1 MPSLGADMTAG
12 TVVAWHVAPGEAIT
26 RGQIIAEVETEKGVF
41 DVESS
46 ASGTLADVMV
56 AAGTKVPVGTVL
68 AHIALPDDARA
79 GTPAPPAAAQPLP
92 AAPAPVTLPETDGAH
107 QRATTMRERE
117 HVLASPLARRIAEAR
132 GIDLSRVSGTGP
144 RGAVTKEDVERA
156 ITTAP
161 SKGAEPAL
169 ATQPAGAPPT
179 AGVRQAIA
187 RAVSLAWRDI
197 PHYYLSLD
205 VDLSRAMQW
214 LRDQNERRSLAER
227 LLTATMLVRAVV
239 GALHE
244 FPDLNGF
251 WVSEALQHSTAVNVA
266 LVIARRTGGIVAPAL
281 RDADTLDVG
290 ALNAALR
297 DLVQRARTGRL
308 RSSEMTDASITIT
321 SLGDEGVHAVFGV
334 IYPPQVALIG
344 FGGITN
350 RPWAAG
356 DLLGVRP
363 VVTVTL
369 AADHRATDGHYGSRF
384 LSTVARRLQDPE
396 HA

>member
-12 TVVAWHVAPGEAIT
+12 TVVAWHVSPGEAIT

-46 ASGTLADVMV
+46 DSGTLADVVV

-68 AHIALPDDARA
+68 AHIALPDEARA

-92 AAPAPVTLPETDGAH
+92 TAPAPVTLPETDGAH
-107 QRATTMRERE
+107 PRATMRERE

-132 GIDLSRVSGTGP
+132 GIDLSRVSGSGP

-169 ATQPAGAPPT
+169 ATRPAGPPPA

-205 VDLSRAMQW
+205 VDLGRTMEW
-214 LRDQNERRSLAER
+214 LRAQNERRSLAER
-227 LLTATMLVRAVV
+227 LLPATMLVGAVAR
-239 GALHE
+239 ALHE

-308 RSSEMTDASITIT
+308 RSSEMADASITIT
-321 SLGDEGVHAVFGV
+321 SLGDEGVHSVFGV

-384 LSTVARRLQDPE
+384 LSAVARRLQEPE
-396 HA
+396 RV